1 MDELPGVQMLVSVDE
16 PYDGEIDAAW
26 LEGVART
33 GLAASGVVGD
43 AEVSLLITGD
53 ETVRAL
59 NAEYRGLD
67 ETTDVL
73 SFSAE
78 HPGHW
83 EGDGDGPADPRFR
96 GNDGKSGNDEE
107 GRDGEKGVNNE
118 EGRDGE
124 KRVNDEEGRDGEE
137 RVNNEGDGEFVLPP
151 GLPRPLGEVIVSW
164 PQAQRQ
170 AGEHGLSPM
179 QELAHL
185 VVHGILHLVGYDHVE
200 PEEAALMQAREREAL
215 NALALDRFLGERDQ
229 GMTESPLP

>member
-1 MDELPGVQMLVSVDE
+1 MEDLPGLQVLVSVDE
-16 PYDGEIDAAW
+16 PYEGEIDATW
-26 LEGVART
+26 LEGMARA
-33 GLAASGVVGD
+33 GLAAAGVAGK

-83 EGDGDGPADPRFR
+83 EGDGDGPMDSRFR
-96 GNDGKSGNDEE
+96 GNDEPGGNSAA
-107 GRDGEKGVNNE
+107 G
-118 EGRDGE
+118 
-124 KRVNDEEGRDGEE
+124 VNDEEDG
-137 RVNNEGDGEFVLPP
+137 GFVLPP
-151 GLPRPLGEVIVSW
+151 GLPQPLGEIIVSW

-170 AGEHGLSPM
+170 AGEHGVSAL

-185 VVHGILHLVGYDHVE
+185 VVHGALHLVGYDHVE
-200 PEEAALMQAREREAL
+200 PEEAALMQAKEREAL
-215 NALALDRFLGERDQ
+215 AALTLTLSHGEREL
-229 GMTESPLP
+229 MESPQE

>member
-1 MDELPGVQMLVSVDE
+1 MDELPSLQALVSVDE
-16 PYDGEIDAAW
+16 PYDGEIDAGW
-26 LEGVART
+26 LEGVARA
-33 GLAASGVVGD
+33 GLAAAGVVSD

-73 SFSAE
+73 SFSAQ

-83 EGDGDGPADPRFR
+83 EGEGDGPAHQPA
-96 GNDGKSGNDEE
+96 G
-107 GRDGEKGVNNE
+107 
-118 EGRDGE
+118 
-124 KRVNDEEGRDGEE
+124 
-137 RVNNEGDGEFVLPP
+137 GEFVLPP

-185 VVHGILHLVGYDHVE
+185 VVHGALHLVGYDHVE

-215 NALALDRFLGERDQ
+215 NALTLALSLGER
-229 GMTESPLP
+229 E

>member
-1 MDELPGVQMLVSVDE
+1 MFHSRISRFIPLEKLSGLQVLVSVDE
-16 PYDGEIDAAW
+16 PYEGEIDYALLEDVARAGLSAA
-26 LEGVART
+26 GVA
-33 GLAASGVVGD
+33 GE

-83 EGDGDGPADPRFR
+83 EGEGDGPTDSRFR
-96 GNDGKSGNDEE
+96 GNDETGGNDEE
-107 GRDGEKGVNNE
+107 
-118 EGRDGE
+118 
-124 KRVNDEEGRDGEE
+124 
-137 RVNNEGDGEFVLPP
+137 EGDFVLPP
-151 GLPRPLGEVIVSW
+151 GMPRPLGEIIVSW

-170 AGEHGLSPM
+170 AGEHEVSPV

-185 VVHGILHLVGYDHVE
+185 VVHGALHLVGYDHVE
-200 PEEAALMQAREREAL
+200 PEETALMQEREREAL
-215 NALALDRFLGERDQ
+215 RSLSFDRLRTNG
-229 GMTESPLP
+229 SYPLP

>member
-1 MDELPGVQMLVSVDE
+1 MDELTGDELPCLQTLVSVDE
-16 PYDGEIDAAW
+16 PYDGEIDAGW
-26 LEGVART
+26 LEGVARA
-33 GLAASGVVGD
+33 GLAAAGVVSD

-83 EGDGDGPADPRFR
+83 EGEGEGPTGSRFR
-96 GNDGKSGNDEE
+96 GNDGKGVT
-107 GRDGEKGVNNE
+107 DGKS
-118 EGRDGE
+118 
-124 KRVNDEEGRDGEE
+124 RDGEE
-137 RVNNEGDGEFVLPP
+137 DGEFVLPP

-179 QELAHL
+179 QELARL
-185 VVHGILHLVGYDHVE
+185 VVHGALHLVGYDHVE

-215 NALALDRFLGERDQ
+215 NALGLSLESPFPLDRGRLGW
-229 GMTESPLP
+229 G